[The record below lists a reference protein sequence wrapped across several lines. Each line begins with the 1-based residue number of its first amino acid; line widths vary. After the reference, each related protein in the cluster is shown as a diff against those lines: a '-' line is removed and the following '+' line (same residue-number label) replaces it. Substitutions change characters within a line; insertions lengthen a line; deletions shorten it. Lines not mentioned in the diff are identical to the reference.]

1 MDRSSDYSDTSPCI
15 FFAGPSL
22 FGQVK
27 FAKRCA
33 TGFAPKHRF
42 GTLKGSNSFSV
53 TYCFT
58 PSMSSTRARS
68 SAFQAQLRVD
78 APGIAGLREVK
89 SEVAKS
95 KMGIRWKTQT
105 ISKEWFYWMDGWLA
119 GWVGEWWMMGVDDGW
134 MMGVDDGWMMGGWWV
149 DDGWMMGGWWVDDGW
164 MMGGWW
170 DGWVDGWMGGR
181 AGGWVGVMLC
191 CVLFCFVMC
200 CCVLFCYVMFC
211 HVTQCY
217 LL

>member
-119 GWVGEWWMMGVDDGW
+119 GWL
-134 MMGVDDGWMMGGWWV
+134 
-149 DDGWMMGGWWVDDGW
+149 
-164 MMGGWW
+164 
-170 DGWVDGWMGGR
+170 
-181 AGGWVGVMLC
+181 GGWVSGG
-191 CVLFCFVMC
+191 
-200 CCVLFCYVMFC
+200 
-211 HVTQCY
+211 
-217 LL
+217 